1 MLEQFRPTNS
11 KAFAFKIEETQF
23 MPLRDLICFNQ
34 EQQGLED
41 YWLSSRLGSF
51 SENSVVRMVI
61 GFQASGS

>member
-11 KAFAFKIEETQF
+11 KAFAFKFEETQF

-51 SENSVVRMVI
+51 SENSVRMVI